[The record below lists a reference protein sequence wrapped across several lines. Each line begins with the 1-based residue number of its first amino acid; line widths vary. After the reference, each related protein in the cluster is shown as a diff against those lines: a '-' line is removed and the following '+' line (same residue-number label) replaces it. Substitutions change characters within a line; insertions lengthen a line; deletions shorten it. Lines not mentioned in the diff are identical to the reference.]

1 MQWVENLWLQQI
13 GRFLA
18 DQANEP
24 MQVTTLKADKK
35 LKFPSISSIVNIITF
50 NSKIV
55 ISKLFKKNGTTLA
68 QNVLGSAHFF

>member
-35 LKFPSISSIVNIITF
+35 LKFPGISSIVNIITF